1 MKRYGIEHLSED
13 LSGVGADLIRSRL
26 GLLCLVLAVGLSS
39 GCAANN
45 TLELRCNLDVPVLLG
60 PPQAIG
66 GQPLTA
72 EPVDEDYVFESS
84 RKEVLEEGRGN
95 LFGATGVANSVVY
108 AGRYS
113 GLMIFVPVSNH
124 WIGVEGEIV
133 QVRPQ
138 AGAR

>member
-1 MKRYGIEHLSED
+1 MERYGFEHLREE
-13 LSGVGADLIRSRL
+13 LSGGGADLIRSRL
-26 GLLCLVLAVGLSS
+26 GLLCLVVVVGLCG
-39 GCAANN
+39 GCAADS
-45 TLELRCNLDVPVLLG
+45 LDLRCNLDVPVLLG

-66 GQPLTA
+66 GQPLAA
-72 EPVDEDYVFESS
+72 EAIDEDYVFESS
-84 RKEVLEEGRGN
+84 RAGVLEEGRGN

-133 QVRPQ
+133 KVRPT